1 MALDSNVTQSIPQE
15 DAAISS
21 HIEQKPHPITL
32 KKVED
37 EDDAV
42 IVFAH
47 KDSSEA
53 LKVKDDLRRLK
64 LKNGV
69 CPRICLYDCEKF
81 SCSLIKSPVL
91 LVKNC
96 KLIFFLL
103 SNNFEHDRNCEFVL
117 EEILAATRLEKDNS
131 DLKKY
136 CVRPL
141 HTQPREVRNYE
152 TPCGL
157 KAIRSFDLQNEYDRG
172 KLLDLFNYNRGLEE
186 TFHCSVEQG
195 DLGKAPEE
203 DQSHSV
209 LAETSLV
216 NDYTTIGPQ
225 SMSAPPSAMTY
236 GSKPP
241 KQTPGA
247 HTDRRTFSKETPND
261 NDINQGPDSME
272 ALYGSESLKKG
283 MYTGIGEPLEPQ
295 DGVPFIDD
303 TCTVNDPCPN
313 LSYSMGSL
321 CMDGK
326 RSVIQRNGY
335 CKSLAPLLRETDLGN
350 SLERDTR
357 DPTDGGAS
365 GPDQTHVQ
373 SGCPSGDAADQ
384 GGNKTDKSDTNQKT
398 SDGTGPVGSF
408 VCSPSSNEHHVNTSN
423 APKPEDGEKAET
435 SFIGDSED
443 IKPQKTSSISTNTT
457 DMVREVQRSGTRDP
471 KIQPC
476 PHVGSASTFQ
486 GAESSPNLSS
496 SKDEVPPTY
505 EGTERKLGVVGA
517 SKEFPI
523 DSSCAY
529 ITEEVGDTI
538 TQPVMKTSGPGH
550 LLAPLCSSPSSEDT
564 VLFGGPHSTKGDD
577 HKPPKA
583 PAQEEP
589 RRKPHEPRPQLPHAD
604 DVTVSQDHI
613 VQAAQFGG
621 THSSAT
627 FVFINNSSHIE
638 LSGDI
643 HLVNVNAK
651 TEFKEGNNSDKPS
664 HQPKKKKKKHGN
676 KLLTSGFEQAGS
688 SGSSKS
694 SSPSSTLKMSSIEMP
709 PGTSPET
716 ASVDEVTQGS
726 ELVESKGDT
735 EEPLPCQRDV
745 MEGEEDAGEPSSAV
759 DTMEMKKEDKNS
771 DLCLSEIGCGED
783 CADDKSDSS
792 EDEMKQKSK
801 RKNPCFPFSFK
812 RWRRKKKK

>member
-1 MALDSNVTQSIPQE
+1 MALDSNVTPNTLQSIPEE
-15 DAAISS
+15 DAAMSS
-21 HIEQKPHPITL
+21 SIEQKPHSIPS
-32 KKVED
+32 KRVED

-47 KDSSEA
+47 KDGSEA
-53 LKVKDDLRRLK
+53 LKVEDDLRRLK
-64 LKNGV
+64 LKNGFP
-69 CPRICLYDCEKF
+69 PRLCLYDCEKF
-81 SCSLIKSPVL
+81 SGSLIKSPDL

-96 KLIFFLL
+96 KLIFILL
-103 SNNFEHDRNCEFVL
+103 TNNFEHDKNCKFVL
-117 EEILAATRLEKDNS
+117 EETLAATRLEKDDS
-131 DLKKY
+131 DVKKY
-136 CVRPL
+136 CVRAL
-141 HTQPREVRNYE
+141 HTQPRKCRNYT

-172 KLLDLFNYNRGLEE
+172 KLLDLFNYNRGLQE
-186 TFHCSVEQG
+186 TVHCSVQQG
-195 DLGKAPEE
+195 DLDKAPKE
-203 DQSHSV
+203 DQSHLD
-209 LAETSLV
+209 LAETNLV
-216 NDYTTIGPQ
+216 NDYTT
-225 SMSAPPSAMTY
+225 MSAPPSAMTY

-241 KQTPGA
+241 KQTPRA

-272 ALYGSESLKKG
+272 AHYGSESLKKG
-283 MYTGIGEPLEPQ
+283 MYTGIGEPLEPK

-303 TCTVNDPCPN
+303 TSTVNDPCPD

-326 RSVIQRNGY
+326 RSVVQRNGY
-335 CKSLAPLLRETDLGN
+335 CKSLAPLLGETDLGN

-357 DPTDGGAS
+357 DPTDGAAS

-398 SDGTGPVGSF
+398 SAGTVPVGSF
-408 VCSPSSNEHHVNTSN
+408 VCSPSSNEPEGHYVNTSN

-435 SFIGDSED
+435 SFTGDSED

-457 DMVREVQRSGTRDP
+457 DMVREVQQSKTRDP
-471 KIQPC
+471 KIQRC

-486 GAESSPNLSS
+486 GAESSPHLSS
-496 SKDEVPPTY
+496 IKDEVFPTY
-505 EGTERKLGVVGA
+505 EGTERKLGVAGA

-529 ITEEVGDTI
+529 ITEGDTI
-538 TQPVMKTSGPGH
+538 TQPVMKTNGPGH

-564 VLFGGPHSTKGDD
+564 VLFGPHSTKGDD
-577 HKPPKA
+577 HNPPK
-583 PAQEEP
+583 PSAQEEP
-589 RRKPHEPRPQLPHAD
+589 RHEPRSQLPHAD
-604 DVTVSQDHI
+604 DVMDHI
-613 VQAAQFGG
+613 VPAERFGG
-621 THSSAT
+621 TPSSAT
-627 FVFINNSSHIE
+627 YVFINHSSHIE

-664 HQPKKKKKKHGN
+664 SQPRTKKKKHGK
-676 KLLTSGFEQAGS
+676 KLLTSGFEQTGS

-709 PGTSPET
+709 PSTSPET
-716 ASVDEVTQGS
+716 ASVCEVTLGS
-726 ELVESKGDT
+726 ELVESKGVA
-735 EEPLPCQRDV
+735 EEPLPRQRDL
-745 MEGEEDAGEPSSAV
+745 MEAEEDADEPSAL
-759 DTMEMKKEDKNS
+759 DTREMKKGDKS
-771 DLCLSEIGCGED
+771 SETGCGED

-792 EDEMKQKSK
+792 EDVMKQKSK
-801 RKNPCFPFSFK
+801 RKNTCFPFSLK
-812 RWRRKKKK
+812 RWRKKKK